1 MCHKP
6 FNKPKERVVNLWVLH
21 VLAFPLFK
29 RFHRKKRDTP
39 EYILVFRSLT
49 VGLWLQPHG
58 QRALSLNLIVVTGFS
73 EMLMNKCA
81 VFKASSFVAF
91 FHHLPLRTH
100 DVSGGAISAA
110 FRFPGIIWWSDAEGR
125 EPYIDEIGW
134 LNIAFWVV
142 LNVCLYLRLASRK
155 ARSTNKK
162 TGWRGEASASSLD
175 FQTLWQWQ

>member
-1 MCHKP
+1 M
-6 FNKPKERVVNLWVLH
+6 NLWVLH

-29 RFHRKKRDTP
+29 RFHRKERDTP

-91 FHHLPLRTH
+91 FHHLPLRIH

-110 FRFPGIIWWSDAEGR
+110 FRFPGIILMKRCRREGALHR
-125 EPYIDEIGW
+125 WNW
-134 LNIAFWVV
+134 LTEYSFWVV
-142 LNVCLYLRLASRK
+142 LNICLYLRLASRK